1 MQRPLR
7 IAHIVGNANAGNWA
21 FYPLQKLKEAG
32 HNVRLICPSDG
43 PLPLRARSVGIA
55 VCILPFPQRIRRID
69 QGAKYIALMAD
80 ALRRDHVDV
89 VHNHLVSA
97 NIWGRIAAW
106 VARVPVRVTQWPGP
120 LPLEISSSRRIELGL
135 AWMDSAL
142 IASST
147 ATQRIY
153 QRYPHTRNKI
163 KLIYYGFPLERFE
176 PTIDGG
182 ATRHALGIAP
192 DAFVV
197 SLIAYMYSPLAE
209 RQLPGLKMFNGRGLK
224 GHETLISAASIVCRS
239 VPQAKFLIVGDA
251 LMDGEAERYKQRL
264 YQMVAERGL
273 TDKVIFTGKRDDI
286 PELLAAS
293 DIVTVPSLSENVGGA
308 VEPLLMQRPVVASRV
323 GGLPDVV
330 IDGETGFLVPP
341 GDVHA
346 LADALLRSMTLPR
359 ELRDEMGRR
368 GRSIVMDLFDLRKT
382 VARTEALYYQL
393 LNHWI

>member
-1 MQRPLR
+1 V
-7 IAHIVGNANAGNWA
+7 VGNANAGSWA

-32 HNVRLICPSDG
+32 HDVRLICPSDG
-43 PLPLRARSVGIA
+43 PLPQRARSAGIA
-55 VCILPFPQRIRRID
+55 VSILPFPQHMRRLD
-69 QGAKYIALMAD
+69 QAAKYIALLSD
-80 ALRRDHVDV
+80 ELRRQRVDV

-120 LPLEISSSRRIELGL
+120 LPLEIPTSRRIELAL

-142 IASST
+142 IAAST

-163 KLIYYGFPLERFE
+163 KLIYYGFPFERFD
-176 PTIDGG
+176 PAIDGG
-182 ATRHALGIAP
+182 PTRRALGIAP
-192 DAFVV
+192 DAPVV

-209 RQLPGLKMFNGRGLK
+209 RQLPGLKMFNGLGLK
-224 GHETLISAASIVCRS
+224 GHETLISAAMIVRERI
-239 VPQAKFLIVGDA
+239 PQAKFLIVGDA

-264 YQMVAERGL
+264 YQMVSELGL
-273 TDKVIFTGKRDDI
+273 TDTVIFTGKRDDI

-293 DIVTVPSLSENVGGA
+293 DIVAVPSLSENVGGA

-341 GDVHA
+341 GDAQA
-346 LADALLRSMTLPR
+346 LANALLQALALPR
-359 ELRDEMGRR
+359 ERRDEMGRR
-368 GRSIVMDLFDLRKT
+368 GRSIVIDLFDLGKT
-382 VARTEALYYQL
+382 VARTETLYYQL
-393 LNHWI
+393 LNHSE